1 MTLDTAKI
9 HFRHRLEYALFRT
22 FDGILAALPWSLIW
36 TLGEMVGL
44 LFWALDARHRRVVR
58 HNLRSSNLSLTSE
71 QIDGLTRH
79 AFTHYGSFFLSLIK
93 LRHASREELQQ
104 WVHIEGLEYFDE
116 AQREGKGF
124 IQLTG
129 HYGHWEAIALAQS
142 AEGRSLDVIGRALD
156 NPLLEKISLDFRTRM
171 GNRVILKDGAL
182 RESIKALKEGRG
194 VGFLLDQDGLGG
206 GIFVEFLGQWAS
218 THPSAGALVAKYQ
231 IPILPVFSWMDRGR
245 VHVQFQPL
253 VRIASSGDADR
264 DTWVAT
270 QVMTRLLEAQIH
282 RDPRWWFWLHNRFK
296 TRPNPQDSGLSP
308 LPAKEWVELSK
319 SI

>member
-1 MTLDTAKI
+1 
-9 HFRHRLEYALFRT
+9 
-22 FDGILAALPWSLIW
+22 
-36 TLGEMVGL
+36 
-44 LFWALDARHRRVVR
+44 
-58 HNLRSSNLSLTSE
+58 
-71 QIDGLTRH
+71 
-79 AFTHYGSFFLSLIK
+79 
-93 LRHASREELQQ
+93 
-104 WVHIEGLEYFDE
+104 
-116 AQREGKGF
+116 
-124 IQLTG
+124 
-129 HYGHWEAIALAQS
+129 
-142 AEGRSLDVIGRALD
+142 
-156 NPLLEKISLDFRTRM
+156 M

-264 DTWVAT
+264 DTWIAT

-296 TRPNPQDSGLSP
+296 TRPNPQDSALP
-308 LPAKEWVELSK
+308 LPPKEWVELSK